1 MKRKKVNAKAWACVT
16 KRGRVRYVSIHHSD
30 TEFSAVPQMG
40 DRIAKCRL
48 VEITKKRKVR
58 RGS

>member
-40 DRIAKCRL
+40 DRIVRCRL
-48 VEITKKRKVR
+48 VEVPKKRR
-58 RGS
+58 